1 MENEN
6 NFNEQTQSTQES
18 TSFSFVTEE
27 EAAQGISQESYNSIP
42 DNQEEQTQY
51 EEKQYQEDNQESN
64 QEGSYQ
70 YSEDEVESAV
80 LNFLSERLG
89 SRFESLDDLV
99 QDSYEL
105 DDRISAIADFV
116 ERTGRGPEEWFY
128 YQSLN
133 PSEMDDMTAIQVEMA
148 SSYPNLSQEEIQT
161 LVSSKYKLDADLYSE
176 DEVRLS
182 QLQLKIDAERA
193 RGYIDEIREEF
204 AAPDFEGQNQS
215 FESPFNEDWVNEMYD
230 ELDSLEAIEFDLGNG
245 NTFSFGL
252 NDRYKNDLGR
262 KNSNLDSYFD
272 EYVRQDGSWNFDKLN
287 MHRAVVDNVDSI
299 VQSAYRQGM
308 SDGQRGIVN
317 KAANV
322 DNRTPQIGNA
332 QGPDPLTQ
340 QLKQALGM
348 DNGMRF
354 F

>member
-1 MENEN
+1 MENQ
-6 NFNEQTQSTQES
+6 FNEQEQIPQTQES

-27 EAAQGISQESYNSIP
+27 EAAQGISQESTDYVP
-42 DNQEEQTQY
+42 DYQEEQPEQEQQEY
-51 EEKQYQEDNQESN
+51 QEVYQEDYQEDAP
-64 QEGSYQ
+64 Q
-70 YSEDEVESAV
+70 YSEDDVESAV
-80 LNFLSERLG
+80 LDFLSERLG
-89 SRFESLDDLV
+89 SRFESLEDLV
-99 QDSYEL
+99 QQDYKL
-105 DDRISAIADFV
+105 DERISAIADFV
-116 ERTGRGPEEWFY
+116 ETTGRSPEEWFF

-161 LVSSKYKLDADLYSE
+161 LVSSKYKLDSDLYSE
-176 DEVRLS
+176 EEVRLS
-182 QLQLKIDAERA
+182 QLQLKIDAENA
-193 RGYIDEIREEF
+193 RGSIEEIRDQF
-204 AAPDFEGQNQS
+204 AAPEFENQGQS
-215 FESPFNEDWVNEMYD
+215 YESPFNEDWVNEMYD

-245 NTFSFGL
+245 STFSFGL
-252 NDRYKNDLGR
+252 EDRYKNDLGNR
-262 KNSNLDSYFD
+262 NANLDTYFD
-272 EYVRQDGSWNFDKLN
+272 QYVRQDGSWDFDKLN

-322 DNRTPQIGNA
+322 DNRTPQIGNN

-354 F
+354 L

>member
-1 MENEN
+1 MGNEN
-6 NFNEQTQSTQES
+6 QFNEQEQTPQTQES
-18 TSFSFVTEE
+18 NSFSFVTEE
-27 EAAQGISQESYNSIP
+27 EASQGISQQEQETVPEYNE
-42 DNQEEQTQY
+42 QEEYVDQQQP
-51 EEKQYQEDNQESN
+51 ENYQEYHQEES
-64 QEGSYQ
+64 SQ
-70 YSEDEVESAV
+70 YSDEDIESAV
-80 LNFLSERLG
+80 LDFLSERLG

-99 QDSYEL
+99 QDNYEL
-105 DDRISAIADFV
+105 DERISAIADFV
-116 ERTGRGPEEWFY
+116 ETTGRGPEDWFF

-176 DEVRLS
+176 EEVRLS
-182 QLQLKIDAERA
+182 QLQLKIDAENARA
-193 RGYIDEIREEF
+193 EIEEIREQFAVPEF
-204 AAPDFEGQNQS
+204 EEQS
-215 FESPFNEDWVNEMYD
+215 YESPFNEDWVNEMYD

-245 NTFSFGL
+245 STFSFGL
-252 NDRYKNDLGR
+252 NDRYKNDLGQR
-262 KNSNLDSYFD
+262 NTNLEGYFD
-272 EYVRQDGSWNFDKLN
+272 EYVRQDGSWDFDKLN
-287 MHRAVVDNVDSI
+287 MHRAVIDNVDSI

-322 DNRTPQIGNA
+322 DNRAPQIGNN

-348 DNGMRF
+348 DTGMRF
-354 F
+354 I